1 MPVSLTRDEALRMS
15 ERMLTMRRF
24 EEKVYE
30 LAQRDL
36 LLSIYHLYMGQE
48 AAGTAILEAL
58 GPGDK
63 IVSNHRNHGHIVG
76 RGADLGR
83 SMAELL
89 GRSTGLVGGRGG
101 SFHLCDAALGFLE
114 TSAVLGGNISLA
126 TGAGYALRRRKQKNV
141 VAVFFGDGS
150 LEEGVAYEAL
160 NVAAM
165 LKVPV
170 LYILENNNLGA
181 VGLHE
186 GGLAAANTSVKRF
199 TQIPELYGIKTRQFA
214 DGNDVAGILAA
225 AREAIAQCH
234 AGEGPVFM
242 EIITR
247 RWPGGNT
254 VMPQLATGIT
264 DLAMA
269 WGERPITGEHAAWIE
284 RHDPVIRLAR
294 DLTSAS
300 IVTRSELRQID
311 DKVRGRVEEAA
322 TFAVGSPFPDP
333 GSAFD
338 HVFA

>member
-1 MPVSLTRDEALRMS
+1 MPVSLKRDEALS
-15 ERMLTMRRF
+15 VAKRMLTMRRF

-30 LAQRDL
+30 LAQHNL
-36 LLSIYHLYMGQE
+36 LLSIYHLYIGQE

-58 GPGDK
+58 GPDDK

-89 GRSTGLVGGRGG
+89 GRATGLVGGRGG
-101 SFHLCDAALGFLE
+101 SFHLCDPALGFLE

-126 TGAGYALRRRKQKNV
+126 TGAGYGLRRRKQKSV

-165 LKVPV
+165 LKLPV

-181 VGLHE
+181 LGLHQ
-186 GGLAAANTSVKRF
+186 GGLAAANTSVRRF
-199 TQIPELYGIKTRQFA
+199 TQIPELYGITTRQFT

-225 AREAIAQCH
+225 TREAIAQCH
-234 AGEGPVFM
+234 AGEGPVFI
-242 EIITR
+242 EIATR
-247 RWPGGNT
+247 RWPGGNSI
-254 VMPQLATGIT
+254 MPQLVTGVT

-269 WGERPITGEHAAWIE
+269 WGDRPITGEHASWIE
-284 RHDPVIRLAR
+284 QHDPLIRLAR
-294 DLTSAS
+294 DLVGAG
-300 IVTRSELRQID
+300 IVTKAEFHALDRDIC
-311 DKVRGRVEEAA
+311 GRVDAA
-322 TFAVGSPFPDP
+322 AKFAVDSPFPEP
-333 GSAFD
+333 RSAFD